1 MNLCLPLKMNRFMA
15 QMISLSKGRWQ
26 FNFTIFFKFSGSFC
40 VFTVLILFFMIFL
53 LCFSMKETLNH
64 RLIRSKR
71 NETGLA
77 KEIMHIERPE
87 VIRQNSFCTI
97 PSFVIGAAC
106 PKAIAMPKG

>member
-15 QMISLSKGRWQ
+15 QMILLSKGRWQ
-26 FNFTIFFKFSGSFC
+26 FNFTICFKKAC

-87 VIRQNSFCTI
+87 EIRQNSFCTI

>member
-1 MNLCLPLKMNRFMA
+1 
-15 QMISLSKGRWQ
+15 MISLSKGRWQ
-26 FNFTIFFKFSGSFC
+26 FNFTICFKKAC

-53 LCFSMKETLNH
+53 LCFSMKETLTH
-64 RLIRSKR
+64 RIIRSKR

-87 VIRQNSFCTI
+87 VIRQNNFCTI